1 MPPAPFLLLG
11 FSEAQTTQLLE
22 LADKNNRGQLSP
34 EEHERLESYRRV
46 GNFLALLQARARL
59 SLKHVGLTA
68 K

>member
-1 MPPAPFLLLG
+1 
-11 FSEAQTTQLLE
+11 LLE
-22 LADKNNRGQLSP
+22 LADKNNRGELSP

-46 GNFLALLQARARL
+46 GNLLALLQARARL